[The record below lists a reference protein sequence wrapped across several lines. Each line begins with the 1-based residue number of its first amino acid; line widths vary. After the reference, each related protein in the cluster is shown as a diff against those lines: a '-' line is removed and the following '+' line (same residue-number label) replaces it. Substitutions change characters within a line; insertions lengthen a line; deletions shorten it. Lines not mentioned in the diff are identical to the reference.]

1 MNTTSL
7 CDELDT
13 NIVEHLVRDGRLS
26 AANIAKRIGKVTE
39 RTVRTRMNSLIE
51 RRLISVGAI
60 VDPATLGSHVIAD
73 LLIEVKPGRTLE
85 IADKLVDYEEL
96 SYVACSSGVNDITV
110 MINATDNHAL
120 LEFAEVIGR
129 IPGVRKVTVSTLLA
143 LLKTTG
149 FKTLA
154 ADEIRSRLSH
164 RDSKKS
170 LKAKEKKT
178 NG

>member
-1 MNTTSL
+1 MTTASL
-7 CDELDT
+7 CDDLDT
-13 NIVEHLVRDGRLS
+13 KIVEQLVRDGRLS
-26 AANIAKRIGKVTE
+26 AASIAKRIGGVTE

-60 VDPATLGSHVIAD
+60 VDPATLGNHVIAD
-73 LLIEVKPGRTLE
+73 LWIEVEPGRTLE

-96 SYVACSSGVNDITV
+96 SYVACSSGNNDITV
-110 MINATDNHAL
+110 MINAPDNHAL

-129 IPGVRKVTVSTLLA
+129 VPGVRKVTVSTLLA

-154 ADEIRSRLSH
+154 ADHIRARLS
-164 RDSKKS
+164 RRNTSKSSKS
-170 LKAKEKKT
+170 RKKT
-178 NG
+178 DG

>member
-1 MNTTSL
+1 MNTTGL

-13 NIVEHLVRDGRLS
+13 QIVEYLVRDGRLS
-26 AANIAKRIGKVTE
+26 AANIAKRIGNVTE

-60 VDPATLGSHVIAD
+60 VDPATLGNHVIAD
-73 LLIEVKPGRTLE
+73 LLIEVEPGRTLE
-85 IADKLVDYEEL
+85 IADRLVDYEEL
-96 SYVACSSGVNDITV
+96 SYVACSSGVNNITV
-110 MINATDNHAL
+110 MINAPDNHAL

-129 IPGVRKVTVSTLLA
+129 VPGVRKVTVSTLLA

-149 FKTLA
+149 FKMLA

-164 RDSKKS
+164 HNSAKPPKARKKN
-170 LKAKEKKT
+170 A